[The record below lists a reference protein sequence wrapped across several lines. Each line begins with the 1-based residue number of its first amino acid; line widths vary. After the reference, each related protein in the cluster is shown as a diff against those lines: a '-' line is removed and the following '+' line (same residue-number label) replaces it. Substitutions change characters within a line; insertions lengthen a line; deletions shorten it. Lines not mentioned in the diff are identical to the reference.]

1 VLNRAALGPRDAPA
15 ADKGRI
21 LVVDDEERILEFVAR
36 GLRLEGY
43 EVDTAADPHEG
54 LRAALERNYDLII
67 LDLLM
72 PGLPGITVLD
82 RIVQRKPH
90 QVVIV
95 LSCLTDSRSKV
106 ESFELGADDYLAKP
120 FSFEELLVRVR
131 ARLRAAR
138 LNPATLEVGRLRL
151 DLVRRWVEVGTR
163 PVALTEREFLLLRE
177 LMQNPGQTVTK
188 EHLLTTVW
196 GYHFD
201 PGSNVVDVYVGRL
214 RHKLGADA
222 IATVRGEGYR
232 LNVL

>member
-1 VLNRAALGPRDAPA
+1 VLSRASFGPREAPPA
-15 ADKGRI
+15 EKGRI
-21 LVVDDEERILEFVAR
+21 LVIDDEERILEFVGR

-43 EVDTAADPHEG
+43 EVDTVADPHEG
-54 LRAALERNYDLII
+54 LRAALERNYDLVI

-120 FSFEELLVRVR
+120 FSFEELLMRVR
-131 ARLRAAR
+131 ARIRAAR
-138 LNPATLEVGRLRL
+138 LSPAVLEAGWLRL
-151 DLVRRWVEVGTR
+151 DLVRRRVEVGAR

-177 LMQNPGQTVTK
+177 LMQNPGQTVAK
-188 EHLLTTVW
+188 ERLLTTVW
-196 GYHFD
+196 GYNFD

-214 RHKLGADA
+214 RHKLGADT
-222 IATVRGEGYR
+222 IVTVRGEGYR
-232 LNVL
+232 LNVG